1 MSHPVQTLCEAA
13 FAEGP
18 NGRSTRMG
26 LMLHWTSS
34 DICTALRE
42 NPRIASETLAS
53 FSERLHKLHEESGV
67 RWTNG
72 TLPTPEMIRAQ
83 MAINE

>member
-1 MSHPVQTLCEAA
+1 MSHPVRTLCETA

-18 NGRSTRMG
+18 GGQSTRMG

-34 DICTALRE
+34 DICSALRE
-42 NPRIASETLAS
+42 NPRIASDALAT
-53 FSERLHKLHEESGV
+53 FSGRLHELHEESGV
-67 RWTNG
+67 PWPND
-72 TLPTPEMIRAQ
+72 TLPTPDMIRAQ